1 MFTTRKWS
9 DVDGMV
15 KGHIDIETFERMPAA
30 KAVLV
35 QSVPAI
41 VAQVVALLYNWA
53 DTFFLA
59 RLNQPELVAATAI
72 VLPLYL
78 LLTAIGNLPGVGGG
92 SQFSN
97 HLGKRDY
104 QGAQRVASVTFWL
117 GVALAVSFCAFFPV
131 FGDGLLRL
139 IGANER
145 TIGPTHEYAFWVIT
159 VGGVP
164 VILNLVLANLV
175 RAEGLARQAS
185 VGVSVG
191 GILNCILD
199 PLLMLPSLGNLGITG
214 AGIATAAS
222 NMLSVVWLLTIL
234 YRRRKTGMLTL
245 SPQLLRYTRQY
256 IGKICKVGAP
266 SALQYLLTVV
276 AVAAL
281 THFVSR
287 YATEATAALSIVKRL
302 DYLPLYFSIGVS
314 QGILPL
320 LAYNHSAG
328 NQARRNE
335 IFRYGC
341 LISVGFALL
350 CFIIFEA
357 GAAPLAVLFT
367 QEPVTIDYIVPFL
380 RIQVVA
386 MPFMALCY
394 PAITLFQAM
403 ERTREALTCSI
414 LRKGVVDIPLL
425 FVMNA
430 IWPLYGC
437 LWVQPIVDFTS
448 MLFAV
453 FFLNRLKL
461 K

>member
-1 MFTTRKWS
+1 MRMAGKN
-9 DVDGMV
+9 V
-15 KGHIDIETFERMPAA
+15 DIETFERMPAA

-41 VAQVVALLYNWA
+41 VAQLIALLYNWA

-59 RLNQPELVAATAI
+59 RLNKPELVAATAI

-78 LLTAIGNLPGVGGG
+78 MLTAIGNLPGVGGG

-104 QGAQRVASVTFWL
+104 TGAQRVSSVAFWL
-117 GVALAVSFCAFFPV
+117 GLSLAALCCFSFPLY
-131 FGDGLLRL
+131 GDGLLRL

-145 TIGPTHEYAFWVIT
+145 TLGPAREYAFWVIT

-164 VILNLVLANLV
+164 VIMNLVLANLV

-185 VGVSVG
+185 LCVSAG

-199 PLLMLPSLGNLGITG
+199 PLLMLPELGNMGIVG

-222 NMLSVVWLLTIL
+222 NLLSVLWLLALL
-234 YRRRKTGMLTL
+234 YRRRKTGMLNL
-245 SPQLLRYTRQY
+245 SPRQLRYTRNH
-256 IGKICKVGAP
+256 IGSIAKVGFP
-266 SALQYLLTVV
+266 SALQYMLTVV

-281 THFVSR
+281 TRFVSQ

-328 NQARRNE
+328 NIARRDE
-335 IFRYGC
+335 VFRCGT
-341 LISVGFALL
+341 LISVGFAVL
-350 CFIIFEA
+350 CFVVYELWA
-357 GAAPLAVLFT
+357 RQLGLLFT
-367 QEPVTIDYIVPFL
+367 QEPVTVGYIAPFL
-380 RIQVVA
+380 RTQVIA
-386 MPFMALCY
+386 MPFMAVCY
-394 PAITLFQAM
+394 PSIILFQAM
-403 ERTREALTCSI
+403 EHSREALICSI

-425 FVMNA
+425 FLMDA
-430 IWPLYGC
+430 LWPLFGC
-437 LWVQPIVDFTS
+437 LWVQPIVDFTA
-448 MLFAV
+448 MVVAV
-453 FFLNRLKL
+453 YFLRRILGGKR
-461 K
+461 